1 MAISSHMRSLGKQ
14 LLYLTAMLSALVL
27 SGCGPKSKTEAGS
40 IDLVPES
47 KLGTRIGSIATVA
60 KPEPVTV
67 EGYGLVGGLP
77 GTGSGNCPPAV
88 RDYLRRYIMAQVPTG
103 GFNIDELLNS
113 KNTAIVQL
121 QGVMPAAV
129 SDGERFDV
137 RVSLLP
143 GSEASSLYGGWL
155 YKAELIPGGVAGG
168 ARTRATVEGPVFINT
183 IGVSR
188 PDVREGYVL
197 GGGRAIGSYRGT
209 LTLRK
214 ADFLLASR
222 IRNRLNE
229 RYGSGTADALAPTT
243 VGLRIPADYQRR
255 KLRFLE
261 LVSATY
267 VDQTPELNEARINAY
282 VQRLAASNDKE
293 SSEIALE
300 AIGRECVGKLGT
312 LLQASDEEVRL
323 RAARCT
329 LNLGDD
335 RGFVTLRE
343 MVLSPK
349 STRRLEAM
357 EAVAISARRNDA
369 TAVIRR
375 LLRDSDPAVI
385 LAAYEHLRGLEDL
398 AVRQEPIGR
407 SFYLEQVAQ
416 TDRKAIFVSRSG
428 EPRIVLFGAPLT
440 CRHDLF
446 VESPDGMVVVNSKP
460 GQEYVSIIRRHPT
473 RPGIIGPVET
483 GFGVDEIVRT
493 LGGEFSPTKEGTISG
508 LGVCYADVATVV
520 QQLAAKGAVEAEFWA
535 GPLPKLG
542 LIIKK

>member
-1 MAISSHMRSLGKQ
+1 MRSPGRR
-14 LLYLTAMLSALVL
+14 LLYLTAMLSALAL
-27 SGCGPKSKTEAGS
+27 AGCGQKSKPEPGS
-40 IDLVPES
+40 IDLVPET
-47 KLGTRIGSIATVA
+47 KLGTRIGSIAAVA

-88 RDYLRRYIMAQVPTG
+88 RDYLRRYIMAQAPIG
-103 GFNIDELLNS
+103 GVDVDQLLNS
-113 KNTAIVQL
+113 KDTAVVRL
-121 QGVMPAAV
+121 QGMVPAAA

-137 RVSLLP
+137 HVSLLS

-155 YKAELIPGGVAGG
+155 YKAELMPGGVAGG
-168 ARTRATVEGPVFINT
+168 ARTLATVEGPVFINT
-183 IGVSR
+183 IGVTR
-188 PDVREGYVL
+188 PDMRDGDVL
-197 GGGRAIGSYRGT
+197 GGGRAVGNYRGI

-229 RYGSGTADALAPTT
+229 RYGSGTAEALAPTT
-243 VGLRIPADYQRR
+243 VGLRIPDEYKRR

-261 LVSATY
+261 MVGATY
-267 VDQTPELNEARINAY
+267 VEQTPELNEARINMY

-300 AIGRECVGKLGT
+300 AIGRECLGKLGA
-312 LLQASDEEVRL
+312 LLQSSDEEIRL
-323 RAARCT
+323 RAARCM
-329 LNLGDD
+329 LNLRDD
-335 RGFVTLRE
+335 RGFVVLRE

-349 STRRLEAM
+349 SPRRLEAM
-357 EAVAISARRNDA
+357 DAVAIWAKRNDA

-385 LAAYEHLRGLEDL
+385 LAAYEHLRDLEDL
-398 AVRQEPIGR
+398 AVRQEPIGHN
-407 SFYLEQVAQ
+407 FYLEQVAQ

-428 EPRIVLFGAPLT
+428 EPRIVLFGVPLT

-446 VESPDGMVVVNSKP
+446 VESPDGTVVVNSKP

-493 LGGEFSPTKEGTISG
+493 LGGEFSQARDGTISG
-508 LGVCYADVATVV
+508 LGVCYADVATLV